1 MSSSS
6 SDIILITNLKNILS
20 QLNFYFGLFIFI
32 FGIVGNTLNILILSQ
47 RTLRSNSCVIIFL
60 ASSTAGIIAILSGL
74 TSRVI
79 SGVTV
84 DLSATISWIC
94 KLRGFI
100 LYTSRAV
107 TFWLIMLAAIDRW
120 LLSCRD
126 AHRRNMSSK
135 SNSFRGIIII
145 TILSILIH
153 SQLFYCYEANLINTP
168 LKCYTKNIECR
179 LINDLAFAIIA
190 ILLPLILILIF
201 GWMTILNTRS
211 TKNRL
216 EPMTMTTI
224 NQPIQIST
232 TKKQSKKTDQRLL
245 IMLFV
250 QVIFLAL
257 FTLPLA
263 LQKLYAT
270 FTLNIPKSTLQMTIE
285 DFIYQIALIC
295 TYFATAMPFYINTLS
310 GGYVFRKAMYT
321 LKNSIIQKVICK

>member
-6 SDIILITNLKNILS
+6 SDIIFITNLKNILS

-153 SQLFYCYEANLINTP
+153 SQLFYCLEANLINTP

-179 LINDLAFAIIA
+179 LMNDLTFAIIV

-211 TKNRL
+211 TRNRVD
-216 EPMTMTTI
+216 PMTII
-224 NQPIQIST
+224 NQPIKIST
-232 TKKQSKKTDQRLL
+232 TKKRSKKTDQRLL

-285 DFIYQIALIC
+285 DFIYQIALMC

-321 LKNSIIQKVICK
+321 LKNSIIQIVICK

>member
-60 ASSTAGIIAILSGL
+60 ASSAAGIIAILSGL

-84 DLSATISWIC
+84 DLSSTISWIC

-145 TILSILIH
+145 TVLSILIH
-153 SQLFYCYEANLINTP
+153 SQLFYCFEANLVDTP

-179 LINDLAFAIIA
+179 LMNDLTFAIIV

-211 TKNRL
+211 TRNRV
-216 EPMTMTTI
+216 EPMTII
-224 NQPIQIST
+224 NQPIKIST
-232 TKKQSKKTDQRLL
+232 TKKRSKKTDQRLL

-270 FTLNIPKSTLQMTIE
+270 LTMNIPKSTLQMTIE

-310 GGYVFRKAMYT
+310 GGYVFRKAMYS
-321 LKNSIIQKVICK
+321 LKNSIIQIVICK